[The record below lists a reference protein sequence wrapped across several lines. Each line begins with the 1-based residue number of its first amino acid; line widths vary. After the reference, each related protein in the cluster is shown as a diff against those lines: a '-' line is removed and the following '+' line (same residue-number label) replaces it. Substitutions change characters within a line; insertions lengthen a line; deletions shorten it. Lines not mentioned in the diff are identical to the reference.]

1 MLWDDG
7 VHVCAISAVRQLD
20 ITEANATAAVVE

>member
-7 VHVCAISAVRQLD
+7 VHVCTISAVRQLD
-20 ITEANATAAVVE
+20 IAEAIATAAMVN